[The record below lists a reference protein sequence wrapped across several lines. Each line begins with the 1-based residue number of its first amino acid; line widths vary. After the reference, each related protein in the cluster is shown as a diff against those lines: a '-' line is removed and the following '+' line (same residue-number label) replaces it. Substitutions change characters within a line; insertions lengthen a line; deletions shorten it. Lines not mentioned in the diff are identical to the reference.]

1 MSADSRPREW
11 PFFLRIFALMLVMV
25 GLVQTLNFALV
36 VLMPL
41 PTPRVQSVAR
51 VAAALKSGADASG
64 TLAISDRTAEP
75 RESPTRHDARFARR
89 IAAALS
95 LPPASVRFE
104 SQAPSPFGI
113 TGPFGRARER
123 PPGNASFRRDAAS
136 DDLMFG
142 GFTASA
148 KLGDGRWRSVEPVPG
163 GIEPWRWRA
172 LLWLIVAIVVVAPF
186 AWIQARRLVQPIR
199 LFAAAAERLGRD
211 PRAAPLPLA
220 GPPELAEAVVAFNEM
235 QARLNNYVEARTTMI
250 GAIAHDLRTPLMRL
264 TMRLEH
270 APIEIRTAAEGDI
283 EEMKQR
289 IAAAMAFVRDTTQP
303 VRRQKLDLRSLAESV
318 TDDFADRGAPV
329 TLEPGNAVIMD
340 GDAPGL
346 KALLANLI
354 GNAVNYGGDA
364 RVRCGVEGAF
374 AIIEVT
380 DAGPGME
387 ASDLASAFEPFFRA
401 ERSRGRETGG
411 IGLGLSSVR
420 AVARAHG
427 GEATLQNRPEGGMTA
442 RATFPL

>member
-1 MSADSRPREW
+1 MSTDARPREW

-25 GLVQTLNFALV
+25 AIVQTLNFAIV
-36 VLMPL
+36 VLMPA

-51 VAAALKSGADASG
+51 VATALKSGVDASG
-64 TLAISDRTAEP
+64 MLTISTGAAEP
-75 RESPTRHDARFARR
+75 RQSPAFRDIRLAHRM
-89 IAAALS
+89 AAALS
-95 LPPASVRFE
+95 LPPGSIRVD
-104 SQAPSPFGI
+104 SQDRSAFGISPFE
-113 TGPFGRARER
+113 RARER
-123 PPGNASFRRDAAS
+123 PRGRPPFRHDAAS

-142 GFTASA
+142 AFTVSA
-148 KLGDGRWRSVEPVPG
+148 KLGDGRWRSVEPVSSG
-163 GIEPWRWRA
+163 FEPWRWRA
-172 LLWLIVAIVVVAPF
+172 LLWLVVAIVVVAPF
-186 AWIQARRLVQPIR
+186 AWILARRLVRPIR
-199 LFAAAAERLGRD
+199 LFASAAERLGRD

-220 GPPELAEAVVAFNEM
+220 GPPELAEAAVAFNEM

-270 APIEIRTAAEGDI
+270 APIEIRTAAEADI

-303 VRRQKLDLRSLAESV
+303 VRRQRLDLRSLAESV

-329 TLEPGNAVIMD
+329 TLEPGDAVVME

-364 RVRCGVEGAF
+364 RVRCHVEGTVAV
-374 AIIEVT
+374 IEVT

-387 ASDLASAFEPFFRA
+387 ASDLANAFEPFFRA

-420 AVARAHG
+420 GVARAHG
-427 GEATLQNRPEGGMTA
+427 GEATLQNRPEGGMIA